1 MSKSDQLVKLSK
13 VPAIV
18 EQITGD
24 DRPHIATI
32 HRWRLRGCKGVKL
45 QTAFAGGHCRTTE
58 TWVREFFAAVTAAAN
73 GTKATESK
81 ESPKRSAAYAKAEK
95 ELAAAGI

>member
-1 MSKSDQLVKLSK
+1 MQTNEQLVKLSK
-13 VPAIV
+13 VPAMV
-18 EQITGD
+18 EQITG

-32 HRWRLRGCKGVKL
+32 HRWHLRGCRGVKL
-45 QTAFAGGHCRTTE
+45 QTAFAGGHRRTTE

-81 ESPKRSAAYAKAEK
+81 ESPKRSAAYAKAEQA
-95 ELAAAGI
+95 LAAAGI

>member
-1 MSKSDQLVKLSK
+1 MQTSDQLIKLSA
-13 VPAIV
+13 VPAFV
-18 EQITGD
+18 ETITG

-58 TWVREFFAAVTAAAN
+58 TWVREFFAEVTAAAN
-73 GTKATESK
+73 GDNPKQNNPATES
-81 ESPKRSAAYAKAEK
+81 SAAHDRAER
-95 ELAAAGI
+95 ELAAVGI

>member
-1 MSKSDQLVKLSK
+1 MQTTEQLVKLSR

-24 DRPHIATI
+24 RPHIATI
-32 HRWRLRGCKGVKL
+32 HRWHLRGCRGVKL
-45 QTAFAGGHCRTTE
+45 QTAFAGGHRRTTE
-58 TWVREFFAAVTAAAN
+58 VWVREFFAAVTAAAN
-73 GTKATESK
+73 GTESGPK
-81 ESPKRSAAYAKAEK
+81 ESPKRSDAYAKAEQ